1 MAAKRV
7 AVVLIPN
14 FAMAV
19 FGRTQHSRAHG
30 AIALVEVMDETS
42 PVTAINQT
50 AAEAGITCGMTT
62 AQAQAFCPGLA
73 IYERDLITERAE
85 AHAITGWL
93 GSLSPTVH
101 EETPGRYRL
110 DASGMSLLY
119 PDEAAYAEK
128 IITTLRPFGYTLQ
141 IGLAQ
146 NPFVARVAAE
156 RAEPDEYLIIPTH
169 EEKAFLSGLR
179 REYLEMSAGTAS
191 LLHDLGIEQISQVS
205 AFPINEMTE
214 RFGGEGNTLVT
225 LARGE
230 NPHRHSREGGN
241 PSSFVGR
248 RSDAT
253 SVAEKPDILSPDQF
267 TATRFFSSP
276 LEQTHYLR
284 RHINHLL
291 GHLLEQLKPLGQGCA
306 CVEIIL
312 HLDNRTDQL
321 ISLAVDKPTLS
332 IRPFMR
338 QWQTQSEKLTLD
350 SGIAGLT
357 VTIPHLHPLLIEQMA
372 LNTHRAVSAAPVAWP
387 DTVYRPCLRPGFLP
401 ESCFELLPCSSSKK
415 MSGGAV
421 ASGLAESGNGRTRC
435 DLTRPENRQVTRP
448 ADGGPQDLPERRN
461 PSSRAKQSNHLW
473 QSVGL
478 RLLQPP
484 RLVRMQIEKNRPI
497 DIIWAG
503 RHRAIIRTLG
513 PWELSGHWWRAMF
526 HRRYYEIM
534 IDTRQRYLIFCEE
547 GDTRW
552 FMQGVFD

>member
-14 FAMAV
+14 FSMAV

-30 AIALVEVMDETS
+30 AIALVDVLDETS

-62 AQAQAFCPGLA
+62 AQAQAFCPGLMV
-73 IYERDLITERAE
+73 YQRDLIAERAE
-85 AHAITGWL
+85 AHAIVGWL

-101 EETPGRYRL
+101 EEAPGRYRL

-119 PDEAAYAEK
+119 HDEMAYAEK

-141 IGLAQ
+141 VGLAQ

-156 RAEPDEYLIIPTH
+156 RAEPDGYLIILAH
-169 EEKAFLSGLR
+169 EEKAFLSGLG
-179 REYLEMSAGTAS
+179 REYLEMSTGTAS

-230 NPHRHSREGGN
+230 NPEEKRQVGG
-241 PSSFVGR
+241 P
-248 RSDAT
+248 DAT
-253 SVAEKPDILSPDQF
+253 DGENEF
-267 TATRFFSSP
+267 TSTRWFSSP
-276 LEQTHYLR
+276 LEHTQHMR
-284 RHINHLL
+284 QHINHLL

-332 IRPFMR
+332 IRPFLR

-350 SGIAGLT
+350 SGIVGLT
-357 VTIPHLHPLLIEQMA
+357 VTIPHLRPLLIEQMA
-372 LNTHRAVSAAPVAWP
+372 LRTHRAVSAAPVAWP
-387 DTVYRPCLRPGFLP
+387 DTVYRPCLRPGILP
-401 ESCFELLPCSSSKK
+401 ESCFELLSYSWSKK

-461 PSSRAKQSNHLW
+461 PSLRPKRSNHLW

-484 RLVRMQIEKNRPI
+484 RLIRMQMENNRPI
-497 DIIWAG
+497 DIIWGG

-513 PWELSGHWWRAMF
+513 PWELSGHWWRAAF
-526 HRRYYEIM
+526 HRRYYEI
-534 IDTRQRYLIFCEE
+534 IVDTRQRYLIFCEE
-547 GDTRW
+547 DDARW